1 MEDLISEQTKDLLNN
16 NAKIVEDEKPT
27 LCVRVL
33 RKKYKC
39 IMLWMLSI
47 IAFSQLLVI
56 MFDKIFDEEIVK
68 ILSKKITHYFNSTL
82 NNSSN

>member
-1 MEDLISEQTKDLLNN
+1 MEDLISEQTKDLLNS
-16 NAKIVEDEKPT
+16 KTIEIDSERPT

-68 ILSKKITHYFNSTL
+68 ILSKKITNYFNSTL
-82 NNSSN
+82 NSSSS